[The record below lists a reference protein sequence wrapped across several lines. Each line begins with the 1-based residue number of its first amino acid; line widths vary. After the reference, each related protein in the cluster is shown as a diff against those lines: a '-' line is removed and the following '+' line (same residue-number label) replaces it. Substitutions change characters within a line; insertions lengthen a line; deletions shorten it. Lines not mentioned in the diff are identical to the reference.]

1 MEEDLEEIE
10 ETFHEQTVSSEDRE
24 DIKVDRKIENL
35 HKKIKEELEQIEE
48 EKSAKNPHEESGD
61 KIEAEK
67 LAKEKISKLIQS

>member
-24 DIKVDRKIENL
+24 DIKVDRKIEIL

-48 EKSAKNPHEESGD
+48 EKSAKNPQRVF
-61 KIEAEK
+61 KTQIK
-67 LAKEKISKLIQS
+67 NI

>member
-61 KIEAEK
+61 KIKAEK
-67 LAKEKISKLIQS
+67 LARENTNGAT